1 MAQGTLTV
9 FSDFMVAF
17 LEGNM
22 NLETAAL
29 QCAFVSDAHTT
40 WTKATADPRWGA
52 GGSTNL
58 STNEVS
64 GTNYTAGGN
73 SCANPAVTETGN
85 VATYDADDPATWTQ
99 HASGPTNIKTAV
111 LYINDANDYAIGF
124 IDMTTDNGTTAISLA
139 DGDITVQFGAS
150 GIFTITN

>member
-17 LEGNM
+17 LEAKM
-22 NLETAAL
+22 DLETAAL
-29 QCAFVSDAHTT
+29 KVAFVSDSQAT

-52 GGSTNL
+52 GGTTNL

-73 SCANPAVTETGN
+73 AAANPSVTETGN
-85 VATYDADDPATWTQ
+85 VATYDADDPATWVQ
-99 HASGPTNIKTAV
+99 HASGPTNIKTAI
-111 LYINDANDYAIGF
+111 LYIDDANDYAIGF
-124 IDMTTDNGTTAISLA
+124 IDMTTDSGTTPLSLV

>member
-1 MAQGTLTV
+1 MAQGTLVV
-9 FSDFMVAF
+9 FSDFMTAVM
-17 LEGNM
+17 EGNI
-22 NLETAAL
+22 NLETATL
-29 QCAFVSDAHTT
+29 KCAFVSDSQAT

-73 SCANPAVTETGN
+73 SCANPVASETGD
-85 VATYDADDPATWTQ
+85 VFTYDADDPATWSQ

-111 LYINDANDYAIGF
+111 LYIDDANDYAIGF
-124 IDMTTDNGTTAISLA
+124 IDMTTDSGTTAISLA
-139 DGDITVQFGAS
+139 DGDITVSFGAS
-150 GIFTITN
+150 GIFTVTN